1 MDIIPATYF
10 KSLSKYTNFSNY
22 LLIVDFYSK
31 IPKLYGM
38 ENITIE
44 EVMDNLYMF
53 QARFES

>member
-1 MDIIPATYF
+1 MPA
-10 KSLSKYTNFSNY
+10 KSPQISKKDTNFANY
-22 LLIVDFYSK
+22 FLIVDFYSK